1 MQHTSCRESEGQVP
15 QKKPEFRAS
24 PPPRTGPARR
34 LGGLL
39 VLLLAVA
46 LLTATCSSLPP
57 ALLGDPTATLPSD
70 AAPALPQQDSTSLD
84 APPTRGTELT
94 FKRLSLEQGLSQSSV
109 FAMTQDDQGFL
120 WFGTQDGLN
129 KYDGYSFSVYRPVPG
144 EANSLGGNYIQALH
158 VDQDGML
165 WIGTRGAG
173 LDRMDR
179 HTGEIVHFQQNPRD
193 QHGLNG
199 DNVFAIYEDSQH
211 ELWVGTE
218 AGLNR
223 FDRQDQQFI
232 RYEHDATDPT
242 SLSYGA
248 VRAIHEDGEGTL
260 WIGTE
265 GGGLD
270 RFDREREQF
279 IHYRHDPT
287 DPYSLSSNVV
297 EAIYEDQEGNLW
309 VGTGNGGLNRFDH
322 STGRF
327 VRYRHNPMDPHS
339 LGNDDV
345 QAIFEDRSGILWI
358 GTLGGGLALYDR
370 ANDRF
375 INYEHDLSDPT
386 SLSHNW
392 ISAIY
397 EDESGALWIG
407 TWGGGLNRVD
417 CAAEPFVLYQATP
430 DDPAASQDGLSHNF
444 VWSLMEDQDGAL
456 WIGTFGKGLDK
467 YDRSTGQWEHYEH
480 EPEDPY
486 SLSHNIVRSIQQD
499 SNGVFWIGTE
509 GGGLDRFDP
518 DDGRFIHYRTNP
530 RDPGS
535 LSTDAILTVYADRS
549 DTVWVGTWNGLNK
562 LDRKSG
568 RFVRY
573 LHNSRGQNSLSN
585 NVIRSIYQDRSG
597 TLWIGTEGG
606 LNRFDPEREV
616 FTRYYAVP
624 EDSRSL
630 SHSSILSVM
639 EDRSGMLWIGT
650 FGGGLN
656 KLDPDTETFTHYGES
671 DGLPSDVVYGALE
684 DEQGFLWL
692 STNKGLS
699 KFDPRTETFVN
710 YDATDGLQSN
720 EFNAGAYVRTRDGE
734 MFFGGVNGFNAFR
747 PDRVTRNPYVPPV
760 ALTALQQG
768 GIDLELGQPV
778 ERVEAVT
785 FRWPNNFF
793 EFGFT
798 ALSFCQPERNQYAY
812 MLEGLDRDWVHAGTQ
827 RFGRYTNLAGKTY
840 TLRIKASNNDGVWN
854 EEGTA
859 IKITVIPPFWAT
871 WWFRGGVILVVVVGA
886 AAGYRLRVRN
896 IEARSRQLETQ
907 VAQRTRELQ
916 QRTQELEA
924 LYRADA
930 ELHRHLGLD
939 EVLQALVDIAV
950 DILQAD
956 KSSLLLWDKDQERL
970 VMQVAR
976 GFRPKT
982 VMDISFARDEGI
994 VGQVATTG
1002 EPVILEDALSHPH
1015 LEDESQEI
1023 VDLVLAEGIR
1033 SCMFL
1038 PIKIEGEVFG
1048 VFNVNMIEP
1057 RAFGSDEQRL
1067 FTALAQRAAQA
1078 IDTAQLYEQSQEL
1091 AVVEERSRLARELH
1105 DAVTQ
1110 TLFSASL
1117 IAEALPELWESDQ
1130 EEGRQLLVELRQLS
1144 RGALA
1149 EMRTLLME
1157 LRPTALAESDLGELL
1172 RQLGEAVTGQ
1182 TGAPVLVS
1190 VENLCAL
1197 PADVHVGLYRMAQ
1210 EALNNVVKH
1219 SGSSQVAVRLVCSPA
1234 ASSMDG
1240 DGRLRVE
1247 LQVSDNGRG
1256 FDPDH
1261 VPSDRLGLGIIRE
1274 RAQAI
1279 GAALTIDSQ
1288 PGQGTVI
1295 TVLWEEK
1302 EEEK

>member
-1 MQHTSCRESEGQVP
+1 
-15 QKKPEFRAS
+15 
-24 PPPRTGPARR
+24 
-34 LGGLL
+34 LL
-39 VLLLAVA
+39 CLLLTVT
-46 LLTATCSSLPP
+46 LLTASCSYLPP
-57 ALLGDPTATLPSD
+57 ALLGDQTATPIPDASPGLPHP
-70 AAPALPQQDSTSLD
+70 AAVALAARPA
-84 APPTRGTELT
+84 RGKELT

-109 FAMTQDDQGFL
+109 FAITQDAQGFM

-129 KYDGYSFSVYRPVPG
+129 KYDGYNFTVYRPVPG
-144 EANSLGGNYIQALH
+144 EADSLSSNYIQALYA
-158 VDQDGML
+158 DEDGML

-179 HTGEIVHFQQNPRD
+179 STGEIVHFRPTPRD
-193 QHGLNG
+193 QHSLDSG
-199 DNVFAIYEDSQH
+199 NVLVIYEDRQD

-223 FDRQDQQFI
+223 FDRRNQQFDH
-232 RYEHDATDPT
+232 YEHDVTDPS

-248 VRAIHEDGEGTL
+248 VRAIHEDGKGTL

-265 GGGLD
+265 GGGLN
-270 RFDREREQF
+270 RFDREREEIINYQ
-279 IHYRHDPT
+279 YDPT
-287 DPYSLSSNVV
+287 DPHSLSSNAVKAV
-297 EAIYEDQEGNLW
+297 YEDHEGNLW
-309 VGTGNGGLNRFDH
+309 VGTGNGGLNRFDPL
-322 STGRF
+322 TGRF
-327 VRYRHNPMDPHS
+327 VHYRHNPLDPHS
-339 LGNDDV
+339 LGNDNI
-345 QAIFEDRSGILWI
+345 QAILEDRSGILWI
-358 GTLGGGLALYDR
+358 GTSGGGLARYDR
-370 ANDRF
+370 GNDRF
-375 INYEHDLSDPT
+375 INYEHDLGDPT

-392 ISAIY
+392 VGAIY

-417 CAAEPFVLYQATP
+417 CAAEPFALHQASP
-430 DDPAASQDGLSHNF
+430 ADPAASQDGPSQNF
-444 VWSLMEDQDGAL
+444 VWSLFEDQDGAL
-456 WIGTFGKGLDK
+456 WVGTFGAGLDK
-467 YDRSTGQWEHYEH
+467 YDRDTGLWEHYEH
-480 EPEDPY
+480 EPDNPY

-499 SNGVFWIGTE
+499 PNGLLWIGTE
-509 GGGLDRFDP
+509 GGGLNRFDP
-518 DDGRFIHYRTNP
+518 DDGQFTHYQNNP
-530 RDPGS
+530 QEPGS
-535 LSTDAILTVYADRS
+535 LSTDAILTVYVDRS
-549 DTVWVGTWNGLNK
+549 GTVWVGTWNGLNK
-562 LDRKSG
+562 LDRNTG

-573 LHNSRGQNSLSN
+573 QHDSQSQNSLSN
-585 NVIRSIYQDRSG
+585 NVIRSIYQDRQG
-597 TLWIGTEGG
+597 TLWIGTENG
-606 LNRFDPEREV
+606 LNRFDPERET
-616 FTRYYAVP
+616 FARYYANP
-624 EDSRSL
+624 RDRHSL
-630 SHSSILSVM
+630 SHNSILSIM
-639 EDRSGMLWIGT
+639 EDRLSVLWIGT

-656 KLDPDTETFTHYGES
+656 RLDLDTETFSHYLES
-671 DGLPSDVVYGALE
+671 DGLPSNVVYGALE
-684 DEQGFLWL
+684 DELGFLWL

-699 KFDPRTETFVN
+699 RFDPRSETFVN
-710 YDATDGLQSN
+710 YDVTDGLQSN

-734 MFFGGVNGFNAFR
+734 MFFGGVDGFNGFR
-747 PDRVTRNPYVPPV
+747 PDRVTRNPYAPPV
-760 ALTALQQG
+760 VLTTLQQAG
-768 GIDLELGQPV
+768 VDLELGKPV
-778 ERVEAVT
+778 ESVDEVT
-785 FRWPNNFF
+785 LRWPNNFF
-793 EFGFT
+793 EFGFV

-812 MLEGLDRDWVHAGTQ
+812 MLEGLDRDWVHAGKQ

-854 EEGTA
+854 EVGTA
-859 IKITVIPPFWAT
+859 IRITVIPPFWAT
-871 WWFRGGVILVVVVGA
+871 WWFRGGTILIVLVGA
-886 AAGYRLRVRN
+886 VAGYRLRVRS

-907 VAQRTRELQ
+907 VAQRTRELR
-916 QRTQELEA
+916 QRTQELERRRQELEA

-956 KSSLLLWDKDQERL
+956 KSSLLLWDKGRERMA
-970 VMQVAR
+970 MQVAR
-976 GFRPKT
+976 GFRPEA
-982 VMDISFARDEGI
+982 VMAISFARDEGI
-994 VGQVATTG
+994 AGEVVSTG
-1002 EPVILEDALSHPH
+1002 EPVILEDAPSDPRLEAESH
-1015 LEDESQEI
+1015 EI

-1038 PIKIEGEVFG
+1038 PIKVEGEVFG

-1067 FTALAQRAAQA
+1067 FMALAQRAAQA

-1117 IAEALPELWESDQ
+1117 IAEALPELWESDP

-1157 LRPTALAESDLGELL
+1157 LRPTALAESDLAELL

-1182 TGAPVLVS
+1182 TGAPVSVS

-1197 PADVHVGLYRMAQ
+1197 PADVHVSLYRIAQ

-1219 SGSSQVAVRLVCSPA
+1219 ANSSQVAVRLVCTPA
-1234 ASSMDG
+1234 ASVNDG

-1256 FDPDH
+1256 FDVDH
-1261 VPSDRLGLGIIRE
+1261 IPPDRLGLSIIHE

-1295 TVLWEEK
+1295 TVVWAEK
-1302 EEEK
+1302 EEK